1 MERRLLVPTSG
12 HPARLPGQ
20 GQRRLPGQGPKL
32 DAEGP
37 GRGLRAGP
45 PRQRPPWRP
54 ACAPARRRTHP
65 EARAR
70 SRRGGRGPDPPPGG
84 PATAAQTVP
93 GGRGGAGEPRA
104 ARKKPRGAFPLLP
117 AAREEGA
124 ECGRRRAGG
133 RGGAGL
139 GLGEGRAARRPAAA
153 APQLTSSA
161 DERYHWQREED
172 GGRAAAE
179 EGAGYAERGYAQD
192 AGVAATASASSRPGR
207 PLRTTPSRLPRRP
220 PYPRCSRRRP
230 GPEGRSPCGDRAAAQ
245 DPAAIGV
252 RRRRGGWSGVASRD
266 RTVYRSGAA
275 PRLRAARLPGFRGRG
290 TARARAKATHSCSFS
305 VVVTA
310 KASCLM

>member
-12 HPARLPGQ
+12 HPARLRGQ
-20 GQRRLPGQGPKL
+20 GQRRLPGRGPKL

-45 PRQRPPWRP
+45 PRQRPPCRP

-70 SRRGGRGPDPPPGG
+70 SRRGGRGPDLPPGG
-84 PATAAQTVP
+84 PATAAQTVL
-93 GGRGGAGEPRA
+93 GGRGGAGGPRA

-124 ECGRRRAGG
+124 ERDRGRAGG

-139 GLGEGRAARRPAAA
+139 GLGEGRAARRPAAL
-153 APQLTSSA
+153 QLTSSA

-179 EGAGYAERGYAQD
+179 EGAGCAERGYAQD

-230 GPEGRSPCGDRAAAQ
+230 GPEGRSPRGDRAAAR

-275 PRLRAARLPGFRGRG
+275 PRLRAANLPGFRGRG
-290 TARARAKATHSCSFS
+290 TARGPGLRLHTVAFS
-305 VVVTA
+305 R
-310 KASCLM
+310 L